1 MMRAPQRMFWIQ
13 CRKKQ
18 SSTTF
23 RRQCGGDETIGR
35 IASSLGNPI
44 DARSTEPCHPHL
56 PLPLEVCVVVGKN
69 FGYPPN
75 LRIRLEGSEGERT
88 RDTIVNVE
96 YKQMVPCCY
105 HCVGFGHWSQ
115 KCRRQEN
122 KRPGKWNQIISEK
135 PTPTSPA
142 TKFSGK
148 PFPANPKN
156 QNSKKRTV
164 PGDPIADVES

>member
-23 RRQCGGDETIGR
+23 RRQYGGDETIGR

-44 DARSTEPCHPHL
+44 DTRSTEPCHPHL

-115 KCRRQEN
+115 NVGGRKISGRGSGIKSYQKNQLRHPRRQGSQASPFLLTPKIEN
-122 KRPGKWNQIISEK
+122 RK
-135 PTPTSPA
+135 
-142 TKFSGK
+142 
-148 PFPANPKN
+148 
-156 QNSKKRTV
+156 
-164 PGDPIADVES
+164 